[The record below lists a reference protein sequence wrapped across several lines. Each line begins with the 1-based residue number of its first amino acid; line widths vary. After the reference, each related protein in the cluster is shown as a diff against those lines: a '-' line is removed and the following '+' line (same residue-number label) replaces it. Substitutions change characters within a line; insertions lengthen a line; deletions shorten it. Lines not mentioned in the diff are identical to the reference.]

1 VTWWPNNG
9 DEPVITYID
18 TSTVLKLVVDE
29 PGSQAALAV
38 WTAAES
44 MASVSLIVVEA
55 RAALGA
61 AARARRLTETQR
73 RAAVEELDLLLAA
86 LHVVVVTDALVAAA
100 AELAELEHLRGYD
113 AVHLA
118 AALSVGATV
127 FSSADT
133 ALCDAAARR
142 GLYVANPLVGRVE
155 RTDAHSESSNVTTTG
170 CHDDAYE

>member
-1 VTWWPNNG
+1 M
-9 DEPVITYID
+9 ITYLD
-18 TSTVLKLVVDE
+18 TSTMLKLVIDE

-44 MASVSLIVVEA
+44 VASVSLIVVEA

-61 AARARRLTETQR
+61 AARARRLTDTQR
-73 RAAVEELDLLLAA
+73 RAAVDELDLLFAA
-86 LHVVVVTDALVAAA
+86 LHVVAVTDELVAAA
-100 AELAELEHLRGYD
+100 AELAEVEQLRGYD

-118 AALSVGATV
+118 AAFTVGARV

-142 GLYVANPLVGRVE
+142 GLHVANPLVGRVE
-155 RTDAHSESSNVTTTG
+155 SKDTHG
-170 CHDDAYE
+170 